1 MEHQIVKSER
11 KSMGAVAYCVSAEG
25 CDWIPTRINQC
36 EQHVRDT
43 GHTVQVKETFQTI
56 YRLHTPQVAE

>member
-1 MEHQIVKSER
+1 MKHQIVKGER
-11 KSMGAVAYCVSAEG
+11 KSVGAVACCVSAEE
-25 CDWIPTRINQC
+25 CDWAPTHINQC

-56 YRLHTPQVAE
+56 YRLHIPQVAE